1 MSQRR
6 YDKQEEVFS
15 NEYTPKEEKH
25 QALADKL
32 MADIIASYK
41 DDSTEVLMILSE
53 RLKKMALGEVDN
65 INTDVLHGILDL
77 IFDAP
82 FDTRHDPLNRFVTD
96 AIYSEALALAELDL

>member
-1 MSQRR
+1 MSQHRH
-6 YDKQEEVFS
+6 DSQEEVFS

-25 QALADKL
+25 QALADKI
-32 MADIIASYK
+32 MADIITGYK

-53 RLKKMALGEVDN
+53 RLKKMALGEVDS

-77 IFDAP
+77 LFDAP